1 MKKKLKPTTK
11 QTPSSEDFRLI
22 GKVAKRALKVI
33 EKEVPNSRLV
43 DRGITDLMMDL
54 TVCHSKHFKLR
65 LSEMLKTKDI
75 FSLMHDICM
84 IADCV
89 NKETLGWD
97 GFCSP
102 RFTKTRLAH
111 A

>member
-1 MKKKLKPTTK
+1 MKTKLKPTTK
-11 QTPSSEDFRLI
+11 QTPSKQDYQLI
-22 GKVAKRALKVI
+22 GKVAKRAIKVI
-33 EKEVPNSRLV
+33 EEKIPHSKLA

-75 FSLMHDICM
+75 FSFLHDIYM
-84 IADCV
+84 IADSV

-97 GFCSP
+97 GFGSP
-102 RFTKTRLAH
+102 RFTESRLQ
-111 A
+111 